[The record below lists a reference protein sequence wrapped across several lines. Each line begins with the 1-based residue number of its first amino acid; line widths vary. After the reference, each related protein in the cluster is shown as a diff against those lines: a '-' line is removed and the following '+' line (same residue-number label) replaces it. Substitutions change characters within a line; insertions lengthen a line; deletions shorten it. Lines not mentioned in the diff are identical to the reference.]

1 MSTNGTRNQS
11 VHTNGISI
19 IGAQQNNLKNINVY
33 IPFNQLTII
42 TGVSGSGKSSLAF
55 DILYAEG
62 QRRYVESFSAY
73 ARQFLDRMDKPKVE
87 KIEGIL
93 PAIAID
99 QNRPVRTSRST
110 VGTMTELHDHLKLL
124 FAKIG
129 VLYCRQCGE
138 VVERDS
144 AESVFRKLSSTR
156 AEGTR
161 FLVTFSISAPPLLPW
176 AEIRDGL
183 LHSGFHRLVDNG
195 QVFDIQELTDRP
207 TEGQEYFTVLVDRLV
222 LNARSKK
229 RIHDSL
235 EQAFRYGKGRLIV
248 IFPDDNADELPF
260 SDQLECASCRITYK
274 EPVPNMFSFN
284 SPLGACE
291 SCRGF
296 GRTIDL
302 DLDLV
307 VPDPTLS
314 IKDGAIKPWRIK
326 AAQWERRELLAF
338 CQKRKISITVPWH
351 ALTEE
356 QQRSILDGDGDYYG
370 VRGWFRWLESKT
382 YKMHV
387 RVFLA
392 RYRGYF
398 PCTTCN
404 GARLKPEGLLYRVG
418 GKTLAEVNQL
428 SVGECYVFFRDLQL
442 TVFQDQ
448 VAHLILDEIR
458 KRLRYLVEVGLEYL
472 TLDRQSRTL
481 SGGELERVDLTT
493 AIGSSLVNTLYILDE
508 PSIGL
513 HPRDSHRL
521 VRILKSLRD
530 NGNAVV
536 VVEHDPEIIREADHI
551 LDMGPLAGEKGGEVV
566 FAGPYDKI
574 LGDRRSLTGKYLSGR
589 VEIAVPKRRR
599 KPHPDYALTVSGATA
614 NNLKN
619 IDVTIPFGCM
629 VCLTGVS
636 GSGKS
641 TLVEEV
647 LYRGLKKRKGESVGI
662 PGACRDIT
670 GWEALADVIFVD
682 QAPIGTTPRANL
694 LTYTKAFDPV
704 RRLFAETELAKLR
717 GYMPGTFSFNVEGGR
732 CETCKGEGAEKIEM
746 QFLSDVFVPCPEC
759 HGKRFRDEVLEVTY
773 NGKNLTEI
781 MNLTVSEA
789 LEFFADERE
798 LIRRLMPLAAVGLEY
813 MRLGQ
818 SLTTLSGGEAQRLK
832 LAAHIGMER
841 TRDSAGLSQEPE
853 DFSEPVAVDVQIRK
867 RAPRRSHTR
876 PPVALFGEVKKPNGT
891 LFIFDEPTTGLH
903 FADIQ
908 KLLSAFSQLVER
920 GHSLLIIEHNLEVIK
935 CADYVIDL
943 GPEGGDGGGQV
954 MAQGTPEQVAKVKGS
969 YTGQYLAEVLSPK
982 AKAQSLKPKVQS
994 SKSKVHSPQPSVQI
1008 PAPNAIAVIGAR
1020 EHNLQNLSVE
1030 IPRDEMVV
1038 VTGLSGS
1045 GKSTLVFDI
1054 VYAEGQRRYIDS
1066 LSAYSRQF
1074 IKVMARPNVD
1084 LLTGIPP
1091 TVAIEQRMSRG
1102 GRNSTVA
1109 TVTEVSHYLRLL
1121 YAKTGVQ
1128 HCISCEQPLSVQSRS
1143 QILDRL
1149 RRDFRGQQV
1158 AFLAPVVRGRKG
1170 FHKDTLDSARKM
1182 GFAEALID
1190 GRMNEIS
1197 SGMSLARYKE
1207 HDIEIVVGKT
1217 LVNGASQQTESL
1229 LHTALRVGNG
1239 AVHLKGEAGERV
1251 YSEKLFCASCG
1262 LGYELPDPRLF
1273 SFNSRQGAC
1282 SECAGVGVRWE
1293 FDPQLVVPDREKS
1306 LEAGALLPLTRP
1318 EFQRDHSKLLREVKK
1333 LGVPLQRPFGDLSA
1347 DHQQLVFVGDGKT
1360 VRGAFPI
1367 LHEAL
1372 TGSEGETADLYP
1384 AQFLTEVPCPACTG
1398 TRLNPRAR
1406 AVKVCG
1412 HAIWQVMAMS
1422 AGDCL
1427 QHMASLPLSERDELI
1442 GEPILKEI
1450 VPRLSFLSEVG
1461 LSYLTLD
1468 RRADTL
1474 SGGEAQRIRLA
1485 AQLGSNLRGVC
1496 YILDEPTIGLHPR
1509 DNERLLSTL
1518 RNLQTRGNT
1527 VLVVEHDE
1535 QTIASADIVIDLGPG
1550 AGVNGGKVIAIGTPG
1565 ELKDNPESV
1574 TGRFLDSAHPR
1585 LGPLRDLAHRPQLS
1599 IIGAREHN
1607 LRGIDVE
1614 IPIGAWTCV
1623 TGVSGSGK
1631 SSLVQEVLVKGLKK
1645 KLGSFVG
1652 RAGLHERID
1661 GSEPV
1666 ERVVEVDQSPIGK
1679 TPRSVPASYVGFWD
1693 EVRKLFSMLPEA
1705 RLKGYQPGRFS
1716 FNVKGGRCESCAG
1729 QGEVKMEMSFL
1740 PDVYVA
1746 CDVCGGQR
1754 YNEET
1759 LAVAYNGKNIADVLH
1774 MTIEEAATFFHGV
1787 PKIAGPLKLLDDIG
1801 MGYITLG
1808 QASNTLSGGE
1818 AQRIKL
1824 AYELAKESRGKT
1836 LYVLDEPTTGLHFAD
1851 IEKLIHALHRLV
1863 DKGNSVVTI
1872 EHNLDIV
1879 KEADYIID
1887 LGPEGGTGGGAI
1899 VACGPPEDILQ
1910 HWQTSHTARS
1920 LRDYLRL

>member
-1 MSTNGTRNQS
+1 MSKNGALNS
-11 VHTNGISI
+11 GIVI
-19 IGAQQNNLKNINVY
+19 TGARQNNLKNIDVT
-33 IPFNQLTII
+33 IPFNQLTVV

-73 ARQFLDRMDKPKVE
+73 ARQFLDRMDKPDVE

-129 VLYCRQCGE
+129 VLYCRQCGQP
-138 VVERDS
+138 VERDS
-144 AESVFRKLSSTR
+144 AESVFRKISASWP
-156 AEGTR
+156 EGAR
-161 FLVTFSISAPPLLPW
+161 FLVTFAVSAPASLPW
-176 AEIRDGL
+176 VEVRDGL
-183 LHSGFHRLVDNG
+183 MHSGFHRLVHDNA
-195 QVFDIQELTDRP
+195 VLDIQELTERP
-207 TEGQEYFTVLVDRLV
+207 TEGQDHFTVLVDRLA
-222 LNARSKK
+222 LNPRSKK

-235 EQAFRYGKGRLIV
+235 EQAFHYGKGRLTLIL
-248 IFPDDNADELPF
+248 PDADHAEHAF
-260 SDQLECASCRITYK
+260 SNQLECAACRITYR

-291 SCRGF
+291 ACRGF
-296 GRTIDL
+296 GRTIDI
-302 DLDLV
+302 DMELV

-314 IKDGAIKPWRIK
+314 IKNGAIKPWRIK

-338 CQKRKISITVPWH
+338 CQKKKINIATAWQNLS
-351 ALTEE
+351 EE
-356 QQRSILDGDGDYYG
+356 QRQLIMEGDGEYYG
-370 VRGWFRWLESKT
+370 VRGWFRWLETKT

-398 PCTTCN
+398 PCETCN
-404 GARLKPEGLLYRVG
+404 GARLKPEALLYRIG
-418 GKTLAEVNQL
+418 DKTLAEINQL
-428 SVGECYVFFRDLQL
+428 SVGDCYAFFRDLQL
-442 TVFQDQ
+442 SIFQDQ
-448 VAHLILDEIR
+448 VAHLILEEIR
-458 KRLRYLVEVGLEYL
+458 KRLRYLVEVGVEYL

-530 NGNAVV
+530 NGNTVV
-536 VVEHDPEIIREADHI
+536 VVEHDPEIIKEADNI

-566 FAGPYDKI
+566 FSGPYANI
-574 LGDRRSLTGKYLSGR
+574 LGDTSSLTGKYLSGR
-589 VEIAVPKRRR
+589 VEILPPKVRRAPQAGYSLR
-599 KPHPDYALTVSGATA
+599 VLGATA
-614 NNLKN
+614 NNLKGVD
-619 IDVTIPFGCM
+619 IDIPLGCM
-629 VCLTGVS
+629 VCITGVS

-641 TLVEEV
+641 TLVEDV
-647 LYRGLKKRKGESVGI
+647 LYRGLKKRKGEPIGI
-662 PGACRDIT
+662 PGACRDIV
-670 GWEALADVIFVD
+670 GWESLADVIFVD

-694 LTYTKAFDPV
+694 LTYTKAFEPL
-704 RRLFAETELAKLR
+704 RRLLAETDLSRLR
-717 GYMPGTFSFNVEGGR
+717 GYTAGTFSFNVEGGR
-732 CETCKGEGAEKIEM
+732 CETCKGEGFEKVEM
-746 QFLSDVFVPCPEC
+746 QFLSDVYVPCPEC
-759 HGKRFRDEVLEVTY
+759 HGKRFRAEVLEVAY
-773 NGKNLTEI
+773 RGKNLTEI
-781 MNLTVSEA
+781 MDMTAAEA
-789 LEFFADERE
+789 MEFFAEQAE
-798 LIRRLMPLAAVGLEY
+798 VVRRLAPLVAVGLDY

-832 LAAHIGMER
+832 LAAHLGMER
-841 TRDSAGLSQEPE
+841 SPSPSGA
-853 DFSEPVAVDVQIRK
+853 
-867 RAPRRSHTR
+867 APHHARTSS
-876 PPVALFGEVKKPNGT
+876 T

-908 KLLSAFSQLVER
+908 KLLIAFKHLVDR
-920 GHSLLIIEHNLEVIK
+920 GHSVLIIEHNLEVIK
-935 CADYVIDL
+935 CADHLIDL
-943 GPEGGDGGGQV
+943 GPEGGDGGGEV
-954 MAQGTPEQVAKVKGS
+954 IATGTPEDVARVKGS
-969 YTGQYLAEVLSPK
+969 HTGQYLAQILGSKFKMQSPK
-982 AKAQSLKPKVQS
+982 TKAERQKAKGKGQKAKIS
-994 SKSKVHSPQPSVQI
+994 SM
-1008 PAPNAIAVIGAR
+1008 PNGFISVIGAK
-1020 EHNLQNLSVE
+1020 EHNLQNVSVD

-1109 TVTEVSHYLRLL
+1109 TVTEIYHYLRLL

-1128 HCISCEQPLSVQSRS
+1128 HCTNCGQPLSVQSRS
-1143 QILDRL
+1143 QILEHIHKN
-1149 RRDFRGQQV
+1149 FHGQHLS
-1158 AFLAPVVRGRKG
+1158 FLAPVVRGRKG
-1170 FHKDTLDSARKM
+1170 FHKDVLAGARKL
-1182 GFAEALID
+1182 GFKQARID
-1190 GRMNEIS
+1190 GQMSLITQ
-1197 SGMSLARYKE
+1197 GMSLARFKE
-1207 HDIEIVVGKT
+1207 HDIEILVGEAT
-1217 LVNGASQQTESL
+1217 VNGASAELETL
-1229 LHTALRVGNG
+1229 LQTALRVGNG
-1239 AVHLKGEAGERV
+1239 AVQLAGEGAERT
-1251 YSEKLFCASCG
+1251 YSEKLFCVPCG
-1262 LGYELPDPRLF
+1262 IGYELLEPRVF

-1282 SECAGVGVRWE
+1282 PECTGLGSRWE
-1293 FDPQLVVPDREKS
+1293 FDPALVVPDPEK
-1306 LEAGALLPLTRP
+1306 ALDADALVPLTRP
-1318 EFQRDHSKLLREVKK
+1318 EFKRDHKKLLQSLKK
-1333 LGVPLQRPFGDLSA
+1333 KGVPLDRPFGQLSPEQ
-1347 DHQQLVFVGDGKT
+1347 QQLVLVGDDGS
-1360 VRGAFPI
+1360 VRGAFTI
-1367 LHEAL
+1367 LNEAM
-1372 TGSEGETADLYP
+1372 TASEGTDEALYP
-1384 AQFLTEVPCPACTG
+1384 AQFLTEVPCPTCAG

-1406 AVKVCG
+1406 AVQVYGKG
-1412 HAIWQVMAMS
+1412 IWEVTALS

-1427 QHMASLPLSERDELI
+1427 EHMISVPFNTRDAVI
-1442 GEPILKEI
+1442 AAPILKEI
-1450 VPRLSFLSEVG
+1450 VPRLSFLKEVG
-1461 LSYLTLD
+1461 LSYLSLD

-1509 DNERLLSTL
+1509 DNTRLIQTL
-1518 RNLQTRGNT
+1518 RNLQQRGNT

-1535 QTIASADIVIDLGPG
+1535 QTIQSADIVLDLGPG
-1550 AGVNGGKVIAIGTPG
+1550 AGVHGGKVIAMGTPR
-1565 ELKDNPESV
+1565 ELRRNPESV
-1574 TGRFLDSAHPR
+1574 TGRFLDSTHPR
-1585 LGPLRDLAHRPQLS
+1585 LGPLRPLDSRPRLS
-1599 IIGAREHN
+1599 IFGAREHN
-1607 LRGIDVE
+1607 LRGVDVQ
-1614 IPIGAWTCV
+1614 IPIGTWTCV

-1645 KLGSFVG
+1645 RLGLFAG
-1652 RAGLHERID
+1652 RAGLHDRIEGVD
-1661 GSEPV
+1661 PI
-1666 ERVVEVDQSPIGK
+1666 ERVVEVDQTPIGK
-1679 TPRSVPASYVGFWD
+1679 TPRSVPASYVGLWD
-1693 EVRKLFSMLPEA
+1693 EVRKLFAMLPEA
-1705 RLKGYQPGRFS
+1705 RAKGYAPGRFS
-1716 FNVKGGRCESCAG
+1716 FNVKGGRCETCAG
-1729 QGEVKMEMSFL
+1729 QGEIKMEMSFL

-1746 CDVCGGQR
+1746 CEACGGKR

-1759 LAVAYNGKNIADVLH
+1759 LEVAYNGKHIADVLS

-1787 PKIAGPLKLLDDIG
+1787 PKISRPLRLLDDIG

-1808 QASNTLSGGE
+1808 QASNSLSGGE

-1851 IEKLIHALHRLV
+1851 IEKLIRTLHLLV
-1863 DKGNSVVTI
+1863 DKGNTVVTI

-1879 KEADYIID
+1879 KEADYVID
-1887 LGPEGGTGGGAI
+1887 LGPEGGTGGGNI
-1899 VACGPPEDILQ
+1899 VASGPPEELLK
-1910 HWQTSHTARS
+1910 HTAQS
-1920 LRDYLRL
+1920 YTAKCLQEYLQGV